1 MFLRIS
7 ARRWFNCSLRQ
18 NKQTTEDG
26 AIRHGAVSL
35 EIERVY
41 RFIESSPQSCY
52 PSVEIVTEHRK
63 LGFSRERVK
72 PSRRYSQI
80 TRSEG
85 FWRFCKHPANRSLIP
100 LRGLAFLSN
109 LPFQRLPSLP
119 SWIFALQILCSITFS
134 TSNISSRYSNFDCV
148 KSLSPPP
155 LFFLKRKARR
165 KDFR

>member
-1 MFLRIS
+1 MPV
-7 ARRWFNCSLRQ
+7 AR
-18 NKQTTEDG
+18 KQTDHRERCNSTRGREPRNR
-26 AIRHGAVSL
+26 ASL
-35 EIERVY
+35 SSLS
-41 RFIESSPQSCY
+41 SSPESCY

-109 LPFQRLPSLP
+109 LPFQRLLPFRPGSLLYKYSLDRFLLP
-119 SWIFALQILCSITFS
+119 ISVLGIQTSITLNFFS
-134 TSNISSRYSNFDCV
+134 SKKKRFFDIFLFISLNR
-148 KSLSPPP
+148 SL
-155 LFFLKRKARR
+155 
-165 KDFR
+165 